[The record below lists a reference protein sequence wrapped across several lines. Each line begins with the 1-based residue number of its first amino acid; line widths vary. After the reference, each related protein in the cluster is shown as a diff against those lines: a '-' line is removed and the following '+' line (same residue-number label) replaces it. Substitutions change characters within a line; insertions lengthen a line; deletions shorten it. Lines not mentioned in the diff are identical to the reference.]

1 MKNSLRN
8 FPSYLYRSCVIEWSG
23 GPTLS
28 CLTLPSYNAKGKRP
42 IVFRGHS
49 IKEYDFRK
57 AARMASANVIELTAA
72 NWEKEVVQ
80 SDKPVLVDFWAVWC
94 GPCRMLAPTIDKIAD
109 QFAGKVKVGKLN
121 TDENQEIA
129 IKYGISAIPQLLLF
143 KGGDQPIDK
152 QIGNQPMDNIVK
164 MLNRALES

>member
-1 MKNSLRN
+1 
-8 FPSYLYRSCVIEWSG
+8 
-23 GPTLS
+23 
-28 CLTLPSYNAKGKRP
+28 
-42 IVFRGHS
+42 
-49 IKEYDFRK
+49 
-57 AARMASANVIELTAA
+57 MASANVIELTAD
-72 NWEKEVVQ
+72 NWENEVVK
-80 SDKPVLVDFWAVWC
+80 SDKPVLVDFWASWC
-94 GPCRMLAPTIDKIAD
+94 GPCRMLAPTVEKVAN